1 MGGVRGW
8 VVGGVGGGGGGRE
21 GEGKH
26 YLVKHK
32 SREEDV

>member
-1 MGGVRGW
+1 MGGRGSW
-8 VVGGVGGGGGGRE
+8 GGGRE